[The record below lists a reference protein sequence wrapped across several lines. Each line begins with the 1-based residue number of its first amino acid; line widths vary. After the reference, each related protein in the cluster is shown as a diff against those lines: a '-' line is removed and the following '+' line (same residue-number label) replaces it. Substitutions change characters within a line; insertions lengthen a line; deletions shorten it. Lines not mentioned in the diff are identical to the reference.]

1 MVTQRLMS
9 DNHPTVFSEVLR
21 WRDASHMPL
30 RSTGF
35 LDSVRSSSFEER
47 GFPKGSPIQK
57 FLEDK
62 KPGTVPARWGFFVS
76 PPQRGK
82 RQEIRDSP
90 RAIRS
95 SIRRTVTGFFPTVA
109 WPSEAVRVR
118 DESIALTRKQV
129 GAPLYGP
136 TRCCWFDQS
145 PDGASWRA
153 WEKRGDSPNVF
164 FDGN

>member
-109 WPSEAVRVR
+109 WPSEAVRVD
-118 DESIALTRKQV
+118 DESIAFIHKRV
-129 GAPLYGP
+129 EAPFYGRA
-136 TRCCWFDQS
+136 TRCCSDQS
-145 PDGASWRA
+145 PDAASWRA
-153 WEKRGDSPNVF
+153 VLNCPDSPNVF